1 MTELRAD
8 KVPVY
13 GIWKYAVP
21 RSLKEADWLESA
33 LLTSGSV
40 RLNEIPGSGDQQHRN
55 GDGLQF
61 SGT

>member
-40 RLNEIPGSGDQQHRN
+40 RA
-55 GDGLQF
+55 
-61 SGT
+61 

>member
-1 MTELRAD
+1 MNGARKAEQQEEWGDFNCGAEMPELRAD

-40 RLNEIPGSGDQQHRN
+40 RA
-55 GDGLQF
+55 
-61 SGT
+61 

>member
-1 MTELRAD
+1 MEQGKRSSRKSEETLAAAEMTELRAD

-40 RLNEIPGSGDQQHRN
+40 RA
-55 GDGLQF
+55 
-61 SGT
+61 